1 MKNEFRGAIWV
12 DNWQGGYC
20 CVNLTGR
27 IERTVG
33 WVTEER
39 CVYQR
44 PPQMRAWLDSHAG
57 QVALHF
63 LACHCGQAKTP
74 DFWHRHFPLL
84 CLRDKHSVQRRLRR
98 QVISCGSQ
106 VNLHVPLQFL
116 RKTKETCAISSL
128 FHTLKCRRCYFV
140 VNSFSAGL
148 LSFSVD
154 LSFSFSLDRELIPI
168 SKLYQQLIEIQER
181 FLENVPHE
189 IRNIQIKTTRWGSR
203 SYNISPAEF
212 HLCLTLTKHN
222 TLIKDTIIHCKCL
235 LTGKIADSPCL
246 SVIMWVVY

>member
-1 MKNEFRGAIWV
+1 MKNEFKGTIWL

-39 CVYQR
+39 RVYQR

-63 LACHCGQAKTP
+63 LACHSGQAKTP

-116 RKTKETCAISSL
+116 RKAKETCAISSL
-128 FHTLKCRRCYFV
+128 FHTLCRRRCLV
-140 VNSFSAGL
+140 VNFFFSAGL
-148 LSFSVD
+148 LFFSVLIC
-154 LSFSFSLDRELIPI
+154 LSLLALTGS
-168 SKLYQQLIEIQER
+168 
-181 FLENVPHE
+181 
-189 IRNIQIKTTRWGSR
+189 WSR
-203 SYNISPAEF
+203 SQNSINNSLRF
-212 HLCLTLTKHN
+212 RR
-222 TLIKDTIIHCKCL
+222 
-235 LTGKIADSPCL
+235 GF
-246 SVIMWVVY
+246 